1 MSEFQK
7 TSNWLG
13 TALLVAGLVCV
24 FAGERIFGQDTL
36 RNVGSGLGVVLLLVA
51 SVLRVNAF
59 NRAHGDVRGVEAR
72 LLAAYAGVLAAL
84 LLYAL
89 STDASLEL
97 MKLDDPSKKTALGI
111 LSVLWPALL
120 TVSLSALLFME
131 LVYARMPI
139 AASVELR
146 RVRTAAQAGLT
157 LAFSVVFLLS
167 INYVITARDVRKDL
181 SYFKTTEPSAAS
193 KKMLERLES
202 PVKAILFWRRTDDVL
217 QQTEPYFASLAKS
230 SKNFTYEVLD
240 SAFVPELC
248 RKHKVS
254 GNGSVLLLS
263 GEGDKQKGQPIAI
276 GNELTEA
283 RNQLKKLDALFQQNF
298 AKLVRAER
306 SVAFTVGHGERNAQK
321 DDSVQGEGIKILEE
335 VLRRLNVKS
344 SKLGVAQGLG
354 AAPPDGSG
362 AVVVIGPQEKFI
374 PEEADALLSY
384 VRKGGRLLLMVDP
397 GLDDGLDPLLRGLG
411 VVRQAGT
418 LTSEKNHLRRAHDKT
433 DLTLV
438 FSNRYTSH
446 PSVTTASR
454 FSNEVAT
461 IFVAG
466 AGLDRAPA
474 GDLNPK
480 PTVSFPLRTGPG
492 FFRDVD
498 GDFAR
503 DSNEPEEN
511 LNMVAAVTVTEKAG
525 APEGRAIVIGDGDF
539 MTDKVSGNK
548 GNVMLFVDSLAWLI
562 GNEEL
567 NAEVSSEEDIP
578 IEHSR
583 DRDKMWFYATTFG
596 VPLPLLGLAA
606 WVSRRRRRPSEAG
619 A

>member
-1 MSEFQK
+1 VSEKQK
-7 TSNWLG
+7 TSNLLG
-13 TALLVAGLVCV
+13 TSLLVAGLFCV
-24 FAGERIFGQDTL
+24 FAGERVFGQDML
-36 RNVGSGLGVVLLLVA
+36 RNVGSGLGVLLLLIA

-59 NRAHGDVRGVEAR
+59 NRAQGDVRGVEAR

-89 STDASLEL
+89 STDAVTEL
-97 MKLDDPSKKTALGI
+97 MKLDDEARKKVVGI
-111 LSVLWPALL
+111 LSVSWIALM

-167 INYVITARDVRKDL
+167 LNYVVTARDVRKDL
-181 SYFKTTEPSAAS
+181 SYFKTTEPSQAS
-193 KKMLERLES
+193 MRMLDKLES
-202 PVKAILFWRRTDDVL
+202 PVKAILFWRKTDDVL
-217 QQTEPYFASLAKS
+217 QQTEPYFAALAKHN
-230 SKNFTYEVLD
+230 KNFSYEVLD

-248 RKHKVS
+248 RKHKVN

-263 GEGDKQKGQPIAI
+263 GEGDTQKGQPLQI

-283 RNQLKKLDALFQQNF
+283 RNQLKKLDASFQQNF
-298 AKLVRAER
+298 AKLTRAER
-306 SVAFTVGHGERNAQK
+306 SVAFTVGHGERNGQR
-321 DDSVQGEGIKILEE
+321 DESTPGEGIKIVEE
-335 VLRRLNVKS
+335 VLRRLNVKQ

-362 AVVVIGPQEKFI
+362 AVVVLGPQEKFL
-374 PEEADALLSY
+374 PEESSALLDY

-397 GLDDGLDPLLRGLG
+397 GDNDGLDPLLRGLG
-411 VVRQAGT
+411 VVRQPGA
-418 LTSEKNHLRRAHDKT
+418 LASEKNHVRRAHDKT
-433 DLTLV
+433 DAGLV
-438 FSNRYTSH
+438 FSNKYSSH

-454 FSNEVAT
+454 FQNEVAT
-461 IFVAG
+461 IFVSG
-466 AGLDRAPA
+466 VGLDRAPA
-474 GDLNPK
+474 ADLTPK
-480 PTVSFPLRTGPG
+480 PNVSFPLRSGPG
-492 FFRDVD
+492 FFRDLD
-498 GDFAR
+498 GDFER
-503 DSNEPEEN
+503 DANEPDEN
-511 LNMVAAVTVTEKAG
+511 LNMLAAVTLTEKPG
-525 APEGRAIVIGDGDF
+525 APEGRVIVIGDGDF
-539 MTDKVSGNK
+539 MTDKIGGNK

-583 DRDKMWFYATTFG
+583 DRDKLWFYATTFG
-596 VPLPLLGLAA
+596 VPLPLLGLSA
-606 WVSRRRRRPSEAG
+606 WVARRRRRPSEAG